1 MKLTFYGAAST
12 VTGSCYLVE
21 TQNTRFLVDCG
32 MFQGPGVE
40 QLNLEEFSFDPSSID
55 FVLLT
60 HAHVDHSGL
69 LPKLIANGFTGNIYA
84 TYNTIKIASELLL
97 DSAKIQEENFTR
109 GLPYGKYTNKKG
121 IAYTTQ
127 DTENIISKFKLVY
140 FDETFIPSSEVEV
153 TYRRAGHI
161 LGAASI
167 EITIQDNGKEKRI
180 VFSGD
185 IGRLKPHLDESFDL
199 QHTWNPNY
207 ILMESLYGG
216 VIHPDRDE
224 SAAQLVEIINDTI
237 NRGGNVY
244 IPSFAVQRTQEVLND
259 LKVAKENG
267 TLDPNI
273 EVWLD
278 SPLAQKITRIYIS
291 ALQTDINSLFDFE
304 GLRYVRNYSE
314 SIRIRRKLGIVIIAG
329 SGMADGGRIVEHLFS
344 GLSNRKNT
352 VAFVGFQAE
361 GTLGRDLT
369 TGAKKV
375 EIDRKKIQVRSRI
388 EQLKG
393 FSAHGDHNDYLEWI
407 QRYKSSDLRKVFLIH
422 AEVEKSKA
430 LRYDLN
436 QDGIDS
442 VIPCINDTFEI

>member
-60 HAHVDHSGL
+60 HAHIDHSGL
-69 LPKLIANGFTGNIYA
+69 LPKLTANGFTGNIYA

-109 GLPYGKYTNKKG
+109 GLPYGKYTPKKG

-127 DTENIISKFKLVY
+127 DTENTISKFKLVY

-167 EITIQDNGKEKRI
+167 EITIQDNRKEKRI

-216 VIHPDRDE
+216 VVHPDRDE

-278 SPLAQKITRIYIS
+278 SPLAQKITKIYIS

-314 SIRIRRKLGIVIIAG
+314 SIRIRRKRGIVVIAG

-369 TGAKKV
+369 TGAKRV
-375 EIDRKKIQVRSRI
+375 EIDRKKIQVRCKI
-388 EQLKG
+388 EHLKG